1 MSGAGP
7 VKVPSPDPRAMSKS
21 QRRQLS
27 STTNRTRPRSNLS
40 LREDGVQKETLEPPR
55 QDDSLTP
62 SSRSVQSLASFD
74 FSKIDQL
81 GESTSGSG
89 IVRPGTS
96 NASQPEISTLPDE
109 KGFSIQIGSEMFKLS
124 GASIMSDGR
133 FDCAFDRIKID

>member
-21 QRRQLS
+21 QRRQLP

-40 LREDGVQKETLEPPR
+40 HWEDGVQKETLEPPR

-81 GESTSGSG
+81 GESISGSG

-133 FDCAFDRIKID
+133 FDYAFDRIKID